1 MWHDHDWSRWRHGS
15 LGPNRRQR
23 RWLWHGR
30 GCAGACGRAVLL
42 NKSRWCWVGS
52 RAQHGRR
59 VCATVGGNDDD
70 HQHST
75 AWHDDSPAA
84 PSCGGDFVSDRP
96 ANTAIH
102 VLLVEDH
109 VQLRKVLKQT
119 LCGEGFRVTTAESA
133 DQALSILG
141 RGEAV
146 DILFSDV
153 RMPGRLDGLQ
163 LAR

>member
-1 MWHDHDWSRWRHGS
+1 M
-15 LGPNRRQR
+15 
-23 RWLWHGR
+23 
-30 GCAGACGRAVLL
+30 
-42 NKSRWCWVGS
+42 
-52 RAQHGRR
+52 
-59 VCATVGGNDDD
+59 
-70 HQHST
+70 
-75 AWHDDSPAA
+75 
-84 PSCGGDFVSDRP
+84 SDRP

-163 LAR
+163 LARWVQEHRPEIMILLQTGFSDMDTGNFRVLRKPFSPDELSAQLRATLERDSPCNAKRSLT